1 MSDDEL
7 GMSPPA
13 SPPAYDQGSFEDES
27 LPKGVKKNVITEGSG
42 WEKPKNLYEV
52 KVNLKAKHGET
63 VFDSNEDEGCPRTYV
78 VGSGL
83 PCKGVDA
90 LFKDMKKGEK
100 STAVVEASLAFGSDG
115 IPEKSVPPDAQV
127 TYEIELVEWLKIEDI
142 SKLKDKGIMLKTVV
156 EGPEWDKPKDND
168 ISFLRYRGRVQNED
182 IYFAVEGM
190 VDGAE
195 PIRIKTS
202 EISPSGLLTTVKEL
216 KKGSKAIVTLSPKY
230 AFGDEGLPDKAV
242 PAGATVEYEVE
253 LVDVHAVTDVAKDGG
268 ILVEVLKKVGSVNVS
283 GLVYSYD

>member
-1 MSDDEL
+1 ML
-7 GMSPPA
+7 NA
-13 SPPAYDQGSFEDES
+13 S
-27 LPKGVKKNVITEGSG
+27 
-42 WEKPKNLYEV
+42 
-52 KVNLKAKHGET
+52 
-63 VFDSNEDEGCPRTYV
+63 
-78 VGSGL
+78 
-83 PCKGVDA
+83 
-90 LFKDMKKGEK
+90 
-100 STAVVEASLAFGSDG
+100 
-115 IPEKSVPPDAQV
+115 V
-127 TYEIELVEWLKIEDI
+127 T
-142 SKLKDKGIMLKTVV
+142 
-156 EGPEWDKPKDND
+156 
-168 ISFLRYRGRVQNED
+168 QNED

-283 GLVYSYD
+283 GLVYSYG